1 MSKRRLEATITG
13 PNKRVHV
20 CRKRSRDTQ
29 DVFTMNKRF
38 KSEEEVL
45 EEAEQAAC
53 SIVCATSQIEHL
65 QHENAYLRHM
75 LGKVARLGISLKAE
89 RDYLLTAQRTHVST
103 PHLITVP

>member
-20 CRKRSRDTQ
+20 CRKRSRDAQ
-29 DVFTMNKRF
+29 DVFTVNKRF

-45 EEAEQAAC
+45 EEAELAASVQAY
-53 SIVCATSQIEHL
+53 VATPIEAL
-65 QHENAYLRHM
+65 RRENTYLRYM

-89 RDYLLTAQRTHVST
+89 RDYLLSAQRTHVAT
-103 PHLITVP
+103 QHPITVP